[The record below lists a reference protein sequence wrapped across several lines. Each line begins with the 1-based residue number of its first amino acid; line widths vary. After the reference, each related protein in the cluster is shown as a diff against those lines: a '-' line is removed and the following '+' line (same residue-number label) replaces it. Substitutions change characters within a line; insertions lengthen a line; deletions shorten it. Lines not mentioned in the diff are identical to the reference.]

1 MAWKQ
6 IKGTK
11 TISEGFS
18 EAERIRFHNLLQVAA
33 LSPYDGERE
42 NALAAAKRMAAKHNM
57 SLEEAAEGGPR
68 DEPKQKARPASYS
81 MSATER
87 VFANSLHLMD
97 SHLEQEKARHEAA
110 LKAAYERGLAK
121 DNKPQKS
128 LASPVKVRN
137 KKPRGMP
144 PKIHAAVLLRETELT
159 IREISS
165 ITGLD
170 VYKITALKLKN
181 RKPAA

>member
-1 MAWKQ
+1 M
-6 IKGTK
+6 
-11 TISEGFS
+11 
-18 EAERIRFHNLLQVAA
+18 LQVAA
-33 LSPYDGERE
+33 LSSYEGERD
-42 NALAAAKRMAAKHNM
+42 NALAAAKRMADKHKM
-57 SLEEAAEGGPR
+57 TLEEAAEGGPR
-68 DEPKQKARPASYS
+68 EEPKQKARPASYS

-87 VFANSLHLMD
+87 VFANSLHLMET
-97 SHLEQEKARHEAA
+97 HLRDEKARHEAA

-128 LASPVKVRN
+128 LGSPMKARS

-144 PKIHAAVLLRETELT
+144 PRIHAAVLLRETELSL
-159 IREISS
+159 REISS

-170 VYKITALKLKN
+170 VYKITAMKLKN

>member
-1 MAWKQ
+1 MAK
-6 IKGTK
+6 
-11 TISEGFS
+11 
-18 EAERIRFHNLLQVAA
+18 
-33 LSPYDGERE
+33 
-42 NALAAAKRMAAKHNM
+42 KHNM
-57 SLEEAAEGGPR
+57 TLEEAAEGGPKE
-68 DEPKQKARPASYS
+68 EPKQKARPASYS

-97 SHLEQEKARHEAA
+97 GHLREEKARHEAA

-121 DNKPQKS
+121 DDKPQKS
-128 LASPVKVRN
+128 LASPKKVRS

-144 PKIHAAVLLRETELT
+144 PKIHAAVLLRETELSL
-159 IREISS
+159 REISS

-170 VYKITALKLKN
+170 IYKITALKLKN